1 MAANYSLIRAAIQI
15 DSGRAAVPQMTRTP
29 QLGCYFSAPNE
40 TLSPAVSGRS
50 KLSTSS
56 SLRGLDGL
64 PDLVSAKFRQKVA
77 RFRLYRLRFLQEN
90 MRLDSLVLE
99 ILLSPQRRG
108 RKIEGGC
115 KVEGAKQ
122 RGGAKLIPQR
132 RGGVQR

>member
-1 MAANYSLIRAAIQI
+1 MS
-15 DSGRAAVPQMTRTP
+15 S
-29 QLGCYFSAPNE
+29 
-40 TLSPAVSGRS
+40 
-50 KLSTSS
+50 SS
-56 SLRGLDGL
+56 SLSFFSCLIFFFFRPKMLPEKLDATYPLQLGVL
-64 PDLVSAKFRQKVA
+64 VGALLLEVLDLRREAAACCRSVKFQQNVT
-77 RFRLYRLRFLQEN
+77 RFRLYRHRFLQEN
-90 MRLDSLVLE
+90 TRLDSLVLE

>member
-1 MAANYSLIRAAIQI
+1 MRLPFKAKGLSACRNRGNAA
-15 DSGRAAVPQMTRTP
+15 DTR
-29 QLGCYFSAPNE
+29 QN
-40 TLSPAVSGRS
+40 
-50 KLSTSS
+50 
-56 SLRGLDGL
+56 
-64 PDLVSAKFRQKVA
+64 VA
-77 RFRLYRLRFLQEN
+77 RFWLYRHRFLQEN
-90 MRLDSLVLE
+90 TRLDSLVLE